1 MSILSFIKNWK
12 DFSTIW
18 AIIQPFILKLIK
30 KKVPTTITKL
40 YENLAKYTQ
49 PAIDSL
55 FKLKGKI
62 QNSPNELD
70 DYCFNQGVNAI
81 ESFVAI
87 GTVGVLND
95 KNAITLFMKGFEEM
109 LKQLEPKEILIY
121 GNKLSELDG
130 YKNLRW
136 FEPYMNKFKK
146 VR

>member
-55 FKLKGKI
+55 AQLKEKAKKTP
-62 QNSPNELD
+62 SELD
-70 DYCFNQGVNAI
+70 DYCFNQGVDALETFANYLL
-81 ESFVAI
+81 E
-87 GTVGVLND
+87 TV
-95 KNAITLFMKGFEEM
+95 KTL
-109 LKQLEPKEILIY
+109 
-121 GNKLSELDG
+121 
-130 YKNLRW
+130 RA
-136 FEPYMNKFKK
+136 
-146 VR
+146 